1 MVGVH
6 VTFCSYNGSIDVFKT
21 HFTREKSTVIE
32 AEIYCCQTPSQSQSV
47 KTVPGIIT
55 KAKWWWMGVVQAV
68 VGVDVCGVRL

>member
-21 HFTREKSTVIE
+21 HFTREKSTAVRLLLK
-32 AEIYCCQTPSQSQSV
+32 ARVSKLY
-47 KTVPGIIT
+47 PGIIT
-55 KAKWWWMGVVQAV
+55 KAKWWWMGVVQV